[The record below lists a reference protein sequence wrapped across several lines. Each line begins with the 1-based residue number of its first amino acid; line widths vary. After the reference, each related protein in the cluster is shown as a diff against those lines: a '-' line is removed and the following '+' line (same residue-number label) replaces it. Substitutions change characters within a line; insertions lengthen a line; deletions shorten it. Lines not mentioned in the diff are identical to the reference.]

1 MNNANINIIRNIILM
16 TILFVFIY
24 CFFYFQFIGGSK
36 KEIFSYKLINIT
48 CRASIRTANGGNAGD
63 VCLFNGIS
71 NEKEISGLVIGSCE
85 QSSKHT
91 LFQTK
96 DYIYGRDKYVLVCE

>member
-1 MNNANINIIRNIILM
+1 MKNFIKIIRNMIVMIM
-16 TILFVFIY
+16 LFVFIY

-36 KEIFSYKLINIT
+36 KEIFSYKLIDVT
-48 CRASIRTANGGNAGD
+48 CRASIRTANGGNGGD
-63 VCLFNGIS
+63 VCLFKGIR

-85 QSSKHT
+85 QSSKHK

-96 DYIYGRDKYVLVCE
+96 AYIYGSDKYVLFCE